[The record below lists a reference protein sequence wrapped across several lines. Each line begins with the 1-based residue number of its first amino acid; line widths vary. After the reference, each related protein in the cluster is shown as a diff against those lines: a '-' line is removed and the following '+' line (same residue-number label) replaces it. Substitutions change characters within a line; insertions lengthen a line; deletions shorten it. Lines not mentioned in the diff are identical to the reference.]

1 MLTFLLAVIVIV
13 GCTWLAVVARWFR
26 WVLAALAAL
35 VLAVVLYF
43 VNDHYSRKREEEASK
58 HRIPAEQVQF
68 EDMSLHEF
76 QESSRI
82 TGRVR
87 NGSPS
92 YALTGAELEVAV
104 QDCVVDLSAGMVDSS
119 GDDIASEWKSFDEA
133 KRDRLLKKMS
143 PEQKKKLRAALE
155 GKRSGHGASSSW
167 EPAPN
172 GEQQSGQKCET
183 VGQTTVTSWSMNI
196 PPMQSRAYDE
206 SVFFSSLPAA
216 KGTYRWNYRVVYVKG
231 AEQR

>member
-13 GCTWLAVVARWFR
+13 GAIWLAVVARWFR

-58 HRIPAEQVQF
+58 HRIPINQVQF
-68 EDMSLHEF
+68 EDMSLHGF

-87 NGSPS
+87 NTSQTCT
-92 YALTGAELEVAV
+92 LTGAGLEISV
-104 QDCVVDLSAGMVDSS
+104 QDCA
-119 GDDIASEWKSFDEA
+119 
-133 KRDRLLKKMS
+133 
-143 PEQKKKLRAALE
+143 PPCPRAAKVYLDE
-155 GKRSGHGASSSW
+155 QGERVPTSDCPVRVQGPDGKMYLF
-167 EPAPN
+167 PN
-172 GEQQSGQKCET
+172 GTDKAAAIAYFKDPWEKYATDKCET